1 MDYTSGQYKYILV
14 RLLQRMV
21 SMGNN
26 YDRAY
31 TYDFFYKLLD
41 SSIIVNEESFN
52 GFIHAMD
59 VNAVALAKRNES
71 YYSKNLQGYIGSGEP
86 GEGFLVEAFKAI
98 GIELKFNDD
107 IATFT
112 KPDGSVMKYVA
123 GTREYG
129 VTGSRLITS
138 NGGNS
143 FYLNVHSYQEYE
155 YAKKSSIAFSLK
167 NIDVLDIEELP
178 PNVCGIET
186 YWKYNGE
193 RQEQTIIGNGIFA
206 GVTDDSQL
214 GAGKY
219 KTIIFSASIK
229 EIQNGSVWT
238 KGDSYKDGDSTKYY
252 PGNCIFLHSAN
263 ENIKISEEF
272 CKSNYKTSDWSS
284 LTVYPQIV
292 YTDCK
297 KIIDELT
304 GLDYITLKPLSDWNG

>member
-1 MDYTSGQYKYILV
+1 MSYTSGQYKYILV
-14 RLLQRMV
+14 RLLQRMI

-59 VNAVALAKRNES
+59 VNAVALAKQNA
-71 YYSKNLQGYIGSGEP
+71 YYSSALQHYIGQGEP
-86 GEGFLVEAFKAI
+86 GEQFLVEAFKAI
-98 GIELKFNDD
+98 GIELKFNDN

-112 KPDGSVMKYVA
+112 KPDGSVMKYTA
-123 GTREYG
+123 GSSGYG
-129 VTGSRLITS
+129 VTGNRLITA
-138 NGGNS
+138 NGQNC

-186 YWKYNGE
+186 YWKYNGD
-193 RQEQTIIGNGIFA
+193 RQEQTITGNGIFS
-206 GVTDDSQL
+206 GVTDNSQL

-219 KTIIFSASIK
+219 KTIIFSASVK

-238 KGDSYKDGDSTKYY
+238 RGDSYKDGDTTKYY
-252 PGNCIFLHSAN
+252 SGNCVFLHPVN
-263 ENIKISEEF
+263 EDIKISKEF
-272 CKSNYKTSDWSS
+272 CKSSYNSSWDSLKT
-284 LTVYPQIV
+284 YPQIV

-304 GLDYITLKPLSDWNG
+304 GLDYITLKPLSEWEG

>member
-1 MDYTSGQYKYILV
+1 MAYTSGQYKYILV

-59 VNAVALAKRNES
+59 VNAVTLAKRDA
-71 YYSKNLQGYIGSGEP
+71 YYSSALQHYIGSGEP
-86 GEGFLVEAFKAI
+86 GEQFLVEAFKAI
-98 GIELKFNDD
+98 GIKLEFNND

-112 KPDGSVMKYVA
+112 KPDGSVMKYTA
-123 GTREYG
+123 GSSGYG

-138 NGGNS
+138 NGGNC

-186 YWKYNGE
+186 YWQYNGD
-193 RQEQTIIGNGIFA
+193 RQEQTITGNGIFS

-219 KTIIFSASIK
+219 KTIIFSASVK

-238 KGDSYKDGDSTKYY
+238 KGDSYKDGDNTKYY
-252 PGNCIFLHSAN
+252 SENCVFLHPVN
-263 ENIKISEEF
+263 EDIKISKEF
-272 CKSNYKTSDWSS
+272 CKSNYKGGWDS
-284 LTVYPQIV
+284 LTTYPQIV

-304 GLDYITLKPLSDWNG
+304 GLDYITLKPLSEWEG

>member
-14 RLLQRMV
+14 RLLQRLV

-59 VNAVALAKRNES
+59 VNAVALAKRDA
-71 YYSKNLQGYIGSGEP
+71 YYSSALQNYINSDEP
-86 GEGFLVEAFKAI
+86 GEKFLVEAFKAI
-98 GIELKFNDD
+98 GIDLKFNDD
-107 IATFT
+107 VATFT
-112 KPDGSVMKYVA
+112 KPDGSVMKYTA
-123 GTREYG
+123 GSSGYG
-129 VTGSRLITS
+129 VTGNRLITA
-138 NGGNS
+138 NGRNC

-186 YWKYNGE
+186 YWKYNSE

-206 GVTDDSQL
+206 GVTDESQL

-219 KTIIFSASIK
+219 KTIIFSASVK

-238 KGDSYKDGDSTKYY
+238 KGDSYKDGDNTKYY
-252 PGNCIFLHSAN
+252 SGNCVFLHPVN
-263 ENIKISEEF
+263 EDIKISKEF
-272 CKSNYKTSDWSS
+272 CKSNYKGSWDS
-284 LTVYPQIV
+284 LTTYPQIV

-304 GLDYITLKPLSDWNG
+304 GLDYITLKPLSEWEG

>member
-1 MDYTSGQYKYILV
+1 MSYTSGQYKYILV

-59 VNAVALAKRNES
+59 VNAVALAKYNA
-71 YYSKNLQGYIGSGEP
+71 YYSSALQHYIGSGEP
-86 GEGFLVEAFKAI
+86 GEQFLVEAFKAI
-98 GIELKFNDD
+98 GIELKFNDN
-107 IATFT
+107 IAIFT
-112 KPDGSVMKYVA
+112 KPDGSVMKYTA
-123 GTREYG
+123 GNAGYG
-129 VTGSRLITS
+129 VTGNRLITA
-138 NGGNS
+138 NGRNC

-186 YWKYNGE
+186 YWKYNGD
-193 RQEQTIIGNGIFA
+193 RQEQTITGNGIFS

-219 KTIIFSASIK
+219 KTIIFSASVK

-238 KGDSYKDGDSTKYY
+238 SGDSYKDGDTTKYY
-252 PGNCIFLHSAN
+252 SGNCVFLHPVN
-263 ENIKISEEF
+263 EDIKISKEF
-272 CKSNYKTSDWSS
+272 CKSNYKDNWDS
-284 LTVYPQIV
+284 LTTCPQIV

-304 GLDYITLKPLSDWNG
+304 GLDYITLKPLSEWEG

>member
-1 MDYTSGQYKYILV
+1 MSYTSGQYKYILV

-59 VNAVALAKRNES
+59 VNAVALAKRGA
-71 YYSKNLQGYIGSGEP
+71 YYSSALQLYIGSGEP
-86 GEGFLVEAFKAI
+86 GEQFLVEAFKAI
-98 GIELKFNDD
+98 GIKLEFNDNV
-107 IATFT
+107 ATFT
-112 KPDGSVMKYVA
+112 KPDGSVMKYTA
-123 GTREYG
+123 GYSGYG

-138 NGGNS
+138 NGQNC

-186 YWKYNGE
+186 YWQYNGD
-193 RQEQTIIGNGIFA
+193 RQEQTITGNGIFS

-219 KTIIFSASIK
+219 KTIIFSASVK

-238 KGDSYKDGDSTKYY
+238 RGDSYKDGDNTKYY
-252 PGNCIFLHSAN
+252 SGNCVFLHPVN
-263 ENIKISEEF
+263 EDIKISKEF
-272 CKSNYKTSDWSS
+272 CKSSYNSSWNSLKT
-284 LTVYPQIV
+284 YPQIV

-304 GLDYITLKPLSDWNG
+304 GLDYITLKPLSEWEG

>member
-14 RLLQRMV
+14 RLLQRLV

-41 SSIIVNEESFN
+41 SSIVINEESFN

-59 VNAVALAKRNES
+59 VNADTLAKKKRNM
-71 YYSKNLQGYIGSGEP
+71 YYSSALQWYIGSGEP
-86 GEGFLVEAFKAI
+86 GEQFLVEAFKAV
-98 GIELKFNDD
+98 GIKLEFNDD

-112 KPDGSVMKYVA
+112 KPDGSVMKYTA
-123 GTREYG
+123 GHTGYG

-186 YWKYNGE
+186 YWQYNGD
-193 RQEQTIIGNGIFA
+193 RQEQTITGNGIFS

-219 KTIIFSASIK
+219 KTIIFSASVK

-238 KGDSYKDGDSTKYY
+238 KGDSYKDGDNTKYY
-252 PGNCIFLHSAN
+252 SGNCVFLHPVN
-263 ENIKISEEF
+263 EDIKISKEF
-272 CKSNYKTSDWSS
+272 CKSNYKGDWDS
-284 LTVYPQIV
+284 LTTYPQIV

-304 GLDYITLKPLSDWNG
+304 GLDYITLKPLSEWEG

>member
-14 RLLQRMV
+14 RLLQRLV

-41 SSIIVNEESFN
+41 SSIVINEESFN

-59 VNAVALAKRNES
+59 VNADTLAKKKRNM
-71 YYSKNLQGYIGSGEP
+71 YYSSALQWYIGSGEP
-86 GEGFLVEAFKAI
+86 GEQFLVEAFKAI
-98 GIELKFNDD
+98 GIDLKFNDD
-107 IATFT
+107 VATFT
-112 KPDGSVMKYVA
+112 KPDGSVMKYTA
-123 GTREYG
+123 GHQGYG
-129 VTGSRLITS
+129 VTGNRLITA
-138 NGGNS
+138 NGNNC

-186 YWKYNGE
+186 YWKYNSE

-206 GVTDDSQL
+206 GVTDESQL

-219 KTIIFSASIK
+219 KTIIFSASVK

-238 KGDSYKDGDSTKYY
+238 KGDSYKDGDNTKYY
-252 PGNCIFLHSAN
+252 SGNCVFLHPVN
-263 ENIKISEEF
+263 EDIKISKEF
-272 CKSNYKTSDWSS
+272 CKSNYKGGWNS
-284 LTVYPQIV
+284 LTTYPQIV

-304 GLDYITLKPLSDWNG
+304 GLDYITLKPLSEWEG

>member
-1 MDYTSGQYKYILV
+1 MSYTSGQYKYILV

-59 VNAVALAKRNES
+59 VNAVALAKCDA
-71 YYSKNLQGYIGSGEP
+71 YYSSALRNYIGSGEP
-86 GEGFLVEAFKAI
+86 GEQFLVEAFKAI
-98 GIELKFNDD
+98 GIKLEFNDD

-112 KPDGSVMKYVA
+112 KPDGSVMKYTA
-123 GTREYG
+123 GSSGYG

-138 NGGNS
+138 NGTHC

-186 YWKYNGE
+186 YWKYNGD
-193 RQEQTIIGNGIFA
+193 RQEQTITGNGIFA

-219 KTIIFSASIK
+219 KTIIFSASVK

-238 KGDSYKDGDSTKYY
+238 RGDSYKDGDNTKYY
-252 PGNCIFLHSAN
+252 SGNCVFLHPVN
-263 ENIKISEEF
+263 EDIKISKEF
-272 CKSNYKTSDWSS
+272 CKSNYRNSWDS
-284 LTVYPQIV
+284 LTTFPQIV

-304 GLDYITLKPLSDWNG
+304 GLDYITLKPLSEWEG